1 ANFVTLHSMS
11 RPKGGFM
18 GTRGLHLAVISLLL
32 LGVMVAGCAMRPATT
47 AASGAGR
54 SAPAPASGAPGSASA
69 SNPSGAARPVPSDVV
84 AVRDLQDIH
93 FDFDRYDIRPRSEER
108 RVGREGEH
116 GWPGE
121 IY

>member
-1 ANFVTLHSMS
+1 MS

-54 SAPAPASGAPGSASA
+54 PAPAPRAGAPGSSPAA
-69 SNPSGAARPVPSDVV
+69 NPSGAAGPVPSDVV
-84 AVRDLQDIH
+84 AVRDHQDSH
-93 FDFDRYDIRPRSEER
+93 FVLLRYDMP
-108 RVGREGEH
+108 
-116 GWPGE
+116 PDPAKTLD
-121 IY
+121 